1 MHRFFDWLMLALYV
15 AIIFLLVRPRSQ
27 GPLLVEKASNGLI
40 GIFREIT
47 GGGGW

>member
-15 AIIFLLVRPRSQ
+15 AVVFLMVRPRSQ
-27 GPLLVEKASNGLI
+27 GPILVEKVSNGLV
-40 GIFREIT
+40 GVFREVT